1 MNSSNTVT
9 RAALAALAILLSGC
23 AAQMNPIGEAK
34 FDCNR
39 RQDSRSPH
47 CRSFKS
53 VDASTSGELPNSRF
67 DKEFK
72 VSDLDRLYGIN
83 PDEAAD
89 QEPKKGAAVS
99 HVLPHQKRN
108 EAPLAGSP
116 VREGPVIQRV
126 WIKRFVDGRD
136 LLTENTVVYKEI
148 KGSKWAGFDARGV
161 DMSVDSKAYPKRPA
175 DQAQP
180 PTTAGMREQRQAPI
194 PEFSQPGQPDTAE
207 PAIDPSV
214 NGQTTMPK

>member
-1 MNSSNTVT
+1 MINSRKILPASI
-9 RAALAALAILLSGC
+9 AAITCLLAGC
-23 AAQMNPIGEAK
+23 AAQMNPVGEAK

-53 VDASTSGELPNSRF
+53 VDASTNGELPNSRF

-72 VSDLDRLYGIN
+72 VSDLDRLYGID
-83 PDEAAD
+83 PDEVVVEKPKSTPAKAA
-89 QEPKKGAAVS
+89 
-99 HVLPHQKRN
+99 LPHQRRN
-108 EAPLAGSP
+108 EPPLAGSP

-148 KGSKWAGFDARGV
+148 KGTKWAGFDAVGT
-161 DMSVDSKAYPKRPA
+161 DNMADAKTYPRRPPEA
-175 DQAQP
+175 IP
-180 PTTAGMREQRQAPI
+180 PSTGAMRDPRQTQT
-194 PEFSQPGQPDTAE
+194 PE
-207 PAIDPSV
+207 
-214 NGQTTMPK
+214 

>member
-1 MNSSNTVT
+1 MINKQKTIT
-9 RAALAALAILLSGC
+9 TLIATITCLLAGC
-23 AAQMNPIGEAK
+23 AAQMNPVGEAK

-53 VDASTSGELPNSRF
+53 VDASTNGELPNSRF

-72 VSDLDRLYGIN
+72 VSDLDRLNGID
-83 PDEAAD
+83 PDD
-89 QEPKKGAAVS
+89 AV
-99 HVLPHQKRN
+99 VDKNKTPPIKIARPHQRRN
-108 EAPLAGSP
+108 EPPLAGSP

-148 KGSKWAGFDARGV
+148 KGTKWAGFDSIGTKNMV
-161 DMSVDSKAYPKRPA
+161 NTNTYPRRPA
-175 DQAQP
+175 EVT
-180 PTTAGMREQRQAPI
+180 PTAIGGIREQRQTPA
-194 PEFSQPGQPDTAE
+194 PEFSQPGHPESAE
-207 PAIDPSV
+207 PALDPSV
-214 NGQTTMPK
+214 NGSSTMPK